1 MHTVHVFTRVYYLV
15 HIYWSIFTGAYLL
28 MFCTVHM
35 YICICGFMVALPLS
49 CLQISIQQLNFRLSY
64 NDIKLFV
71 AIAQS
76 LPSFSSE
83 KREPRPKQELD
94 GEQGMEKACS

>member
-15 HIYWSIFTGAYLL
+15 HIYWSIFTDV
-28 MFCTVHM
+28 CTVHM

-76 LPSFSSE
+76 LPSFGSE